1 MANQN
6 LPISGLHPLTGALT
20 SNDLMVIS
28 QEQPEGWQSFHV
40 QVSKFVDLVI
50 SGMND
55 GSVFL
60 RKVHTID
67 SSGLVGS
74 GTIPDALGL
83 DWEYLRTQFA
93 PNDVGDAYVTTT
105 TRIIAGQGL
114 AGGGSLNTDRTLSLG
129 TPSTLTATTLNEAN
143 GETHT
148 HELAKASINVA
159 GVVKLVDTTNSDSV
173 TEAPTARVAKALAA
187 AKADKSTS
195 INAGAGLVG
204 GGDLT
209 ANRTLTLGTP
219 GTITETSVNTSTG
232 DTHTHRINPATKDAA
247 GIVRIDDVLDSSSST
262 VAASSRAVKLLNDGK
277 ADKST
282 AITAGTGLT
291 GGGNLTASRTIQV
304 DFNVLDTRY
313 APAGVG
319 GNYVP
324 VTRMVST
331 GVGLTGGGNLGG
343 NLSLAVTFGTAV
355 NTVAMGNDSRINNGQ
370 TAYGW
375 GDHNSKNYL
384 TLAQTK
390 ANGGVLG
397 NGTVASPL
405 ELDISKLD
413 AMYLSK
419 NGGVVHGDLTVT
431 GAVNIPGLETG
442 VPLGTVMWFNCPRSA
457 IPDGWVTG
465 DGQLGQRADFPE
477 LWAMID
483 TGRLNKVSDNSWV
496 NGYGIAGGTGWTFR
510 SSYSTGNAPDNFR
523 FPDLNGKTPISAGV
537 HMQSPVLR
545 GDGYNMGQ
553 SSGYNG
559 STLGD
564 AIRNITGD
572 GMYGQDADGTQKNNS
587 LFNGAIYYD
596 YSAITLDDVNAMSWT
611 AYWNA
616 RGWYKLKFDASKV
629 VPVSNENRP
638 VSAFGVYA
646 IKARGGTS
654 TIPAQGAP
662 ATLLANQF
670 NGSQK
675 IIGDLEVTGKATV
688 KDLEVTGKI
697 KLATGQNIAGT
708 ARAICSYEGNE
719 NRILHSTGVESVT
732 HVGSGVFEVVLSE
745 PMPDANYVVLATP
758 SNHGY
763 WSGSASSATMAHE
776 FINTTTKFR
785 IRVTMG
791 GDNTQGAYVPRILN
805 FAVYR

>member
-195 INAGAGLVG
+195 VNAGAGLVG

-277 ADKST
+277 ADKNT

-375 GDHNSKNYL
+375 GDHGAQNYL
-384 TLAQTK
+384 KLAQVVPQ
-390 ANGGVLG
+390 GGIIG
-397 NGTVASPL
+397 NGTIVAPL
-405 ELDISKLD
+405 GVDYSELDKV
-413 AMYLSK
+413 YLSK
-419 NGGVVHGDLTVT
+419 HGGTIEGDLTVT

-442 VPLGTVMWFNCPRSA
+442 IPLGTVMWFNCSRSA
-457 IPDGWVTG
+457 LPDGWVAS
-465 DGQLGQRADFPE
+465 DGQLGLRVDFPD
-477 LWAMID
+477 LWDMIID
-483 TGRLNKVSDNSWV
+483 GKLNKVSDSAWTGSLNY
-496 NGYGIAGGTGWTFR
+496 NHGIRNWR
-510 SSYSTGNAPDNFR
+510 SSYSLGTNDTNFR
-523 FPDLNGKTPISAGV
+523 FPDLNGKSGFSFR
-537 HMQSPVLR
+537 SPVLR
-545 GDGYNMGQ
+545 GDGYD
-553 SSGYNG
+553 SSKLSDNTGDMNPSTNNTVGYI
-559 STLGD
+559 LGD
-564 AIRNITGD
+564 TIRNITGSAAMAD
-572 GMYGQDADGTQKNNS
+572 DNVAATKAPGTSYPNTNDILKGAFYDTGVRYGSDAGGQSNQPVIG
-587 LFNGAIYYD
+587 FNAD
-596 YSAITLDDVNAMSWT
+596 
-611 AYWNA
+611 
-616 RGWYKLKFDASKV
+616 RV
-629 VPVSNENRP
+629 VPTGNENRP

-654 TIPAQGAP
+654 TIPAQGSP

-670 NGSQK
+670 MGSQK
-675 IIGDLEVTGKATV
+675 ITGDLEVTGKINAGQWPDFANLKSENGYQKLPGGLILQWGKTV
-688 KDLEVTGKI
+688 SVPDEQTRIVPF
-697 KLATGQNIAGT
+697 NIAFPNRCLNIQLT
-708 ARAICSYEGNE
+708 E
-719 NRILHSTGVESVT
+719 NIRSTW
-732 HVGSGVFEVVLSE
+732 
-745 PMPDANYVVLATP
+745 
-758 SNHGY
+758 SNH
-763 WSGSASSATMAHE
+763 ASHVAAYAETATE
-776 FINTTTKFR
+776 F
-785 IRVTMG
+785 TMFM
-791 GDNTQGAYVPRILN
+791 NSTL
-805 FAVYR
+805 AVSTSCNWWAVGE